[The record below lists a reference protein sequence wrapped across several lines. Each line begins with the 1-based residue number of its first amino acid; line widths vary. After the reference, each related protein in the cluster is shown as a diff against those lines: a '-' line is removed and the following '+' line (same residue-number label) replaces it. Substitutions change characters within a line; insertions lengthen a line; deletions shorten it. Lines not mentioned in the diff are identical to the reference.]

1 MRRSFASSRP
11 SSRGPVESAADN
23 AEATPLGRILS
34 QERERQGLSRAE
46 VAQRLHMSAS
56 QVEAIESGEYAR
68 LPRGPFLR
76 GFIRNYGKLLGL
88 DAEALL
94 SRYAQVVPPNRAPDI
109 VVPSQNIRFDPLG
122 ERLASPYVKAVVLA
136 LVVVA
141 MAFAAMYWWLFIR
154 PMPPEAQAKKAAAAK
169 PVAEAPRG
177 GPPQQI
183 AAAPIAAPDS
193 VAPSPAPTEAAEP
206 AKAEPAATERKTEPA
221 KAEPPKTAP
230 PKTEPAKAEQPP
242 KVEARPEAAR
252 RAGLRT
258 LRLRFRAESWVEVR
272 DAHGAVVF
280 SRLNAAGS
288 EAEVAGR
295 PPLNV
300 VVGNA
305 PQVDVTYEGRDFP
318 LEPHTKVA
326 VARFTLE

>member
-11 SSRGPVESAADN
+11 GSGRPVESAADN
-23 AEATPLGRILS
+23 AEVKPLGRILAE
-34 QERERQGLSRAE
+34 ERERQGLSRTE
-46 VAQRLHMSAS
+46 VAQRLHMSAGQIES
-56 QVEAIESGEYAR
+56 IESGDYSR

-76 GFIRNYGKLLGL
+76 GFVRNYGRMLGL
-88 DAEALL
+88 DADALL
-94 SRYAQVVPPNRAPDI
+94 SRLAQVAPRAPAPDI

-122 ERLASPYVKAVVLA
+122 ERLASPYVKAGVLA
-136 LVVVA
+136 VVVVA

-154 PMPPEAQAKKAAAAK
+154 PTPPATQSKKAAERPA
-169 PVAEAPRG
+169 AEAPRG

-183 AAAPIAAPDS
+183 AAAPMSAPEP
-193 VAPSPAPTEAAEP
+193 VPPSPAPTVSEPAEP
-206 AKAEPAATERKTEPA
+206 AKA
-221 KAEPPKTAP
+221 
-230 PKTEPAKAEQPP
+230 QPP
-242 KVEARPEAAR
+242 KAESARGEAAKADAR

-258 LRLRFRAESWVEVR
+258 LRLRFKAESWVEVR
-272 DAHGAVVF
+272 DAQGTVLF
-280 SRLNAAGS
+280 SRLNARGS

-295 PPLNV
+295 PPLSV

-305 PQVDVTYEGRDFP
+305 PEVDATYEGREFP

>member
-23 AEATPLGRILS
+23 ATSKPLGRTLAE
-34 QERERQGLSRAE
+34 ERERQGLSRAE
-46 VAQRLHMSAS
+46 VAQRLHMSAG

-68 LPRGPFLR
+68 LPQGPFLR

-88 DAEALL
+88 DAEGLL
-94 SRYAQVVPPNRAPDI
+94 SQLAQVAPRGRAPDI

-122 ERLASPYVKAVVLA
+122 ERLASPYVKAGVLA

-154 PMPPEAQAKKAAAAK
+154 QAAPAPAAKKADAGK
-169 PVAEAPRG
+169 PAVEAPRG

-193 VAPSPAPTEAAEP
+193 VPPSPAPTMAESAEP
-206 AKAEPAATERKTEPA
+206 AKAEPSKAEAANAEAA
-221 KAEPPKTAP
+221 KAD
-230 PKTEPAKAEQPP
+230 
-242 KVEARPEAAR
+242 AAR

-258 LRLRFRAESWVEVR
+258 LRLRFHAESWVEVR
-272 DAHGAVVF
+272 DAQGTVLF
-280 SRLNAAGS
+280 SRLNARGS

-295 PPLNV
+295 PPLSV

-305 PQVDVTYEGRDFP
+305 PEVDATYEGRDFP

>member
-23 AEATPLGRILS
+23 AEAKPLGRILAE
-34 QERERQGLSRAE
+34 ERERQGLSRTE

-56 QVEAIESGEYAR
+56 QIEAIEGGEYAR
-68 LPRGPFLR
+68 LPQGPFLR

-88 DAEALL
+88 DADGLL
-94 SRYAQVVPPNRAPDI
+94 SQLAQVAPRNRAPDI

-122 ERLASPYVKAVVLA
+122 ERLASPYVKAGVLA
-136 LVVVA
+136 VVAVA

-154 PMPPEAQAKKAAAAK
+154 PTQPATQPKQAAGN
-169 PVAEAPRG
+169 PVAETPRG

-183 AAAPIAAPDS
+183 AAAPIAAPDP
-193 VAPSPAPTEAAEP
+193 VPPSPAPTMPESA
-206 AKAEPAATERKTEPA
+206 EPA
-221 KAEPPKTAP
+221 KAEPPKAP
-230 PKTEPAKAEQPP
+230 LQAARADAAKADAA
-242 KVEARPEAAR
+242 KADAAR
-252 RAGLRT
+252 KAGLRT
-258 LRLRFRAESWVEVR
+258 LKLRFRADSWVEVR
-272 DAHGAVVF
+272 DAQGTVLF
-280 SRLNAAGS
+280 SRLNVRGS

-295 PPLNV
+295 PPLSV

-305 PQVDVTYEGRDFP
+305 PEVDATYEGRDFP

>member
-1 MRRSFASSRP
+1 M
-11 SSRGPVESAADN
+11 ESAADN
-23 AEATPLGRILS
+23 AEAKPLGRILAE
-34 QERERQGLSRAE
+34 ERERQGLSRAE
-46 VAQRLHMSAS
+46 VAQRLHMGAS
-56 QVEAIESGEYAR
+56 QIEAIEGGQYAR
-68 LPRGPFLR
+68 LPQGPFLR

-94 SRYAQVVPPNRAPDI
+94 SQLAQVAPRNRAPDI

-122 ERLASPYVKAVVLA
+122 ERLASPYVKAGVLA
-136 LVVVA
+136 VVVVA

-154 PMPPEAQAKKAAAAK
+154 PTPPATQSRKAGAEQPAA
-169 PVAEAPRG
+169 VEPRG

-193 VAPSPAPTEAAEP
+193 VPPSPAPTLSESAGPAAAEAPKIQSQAAQAEAAKADA
-206 AKAEPAATERKTEPA
+206 AKADAAKTDA
-221 KAEPPKTAP
+221 T
-230 PKTEPAKAEQPP
+230 
-242 KVEARPEAAR
+242 R

-258 LRLRFRAESWVEVR
+258 LKLRFRAESWVEVR
-272 DAHGAVVF
+272 DAQGTVLF
-280 SRLNAAGS
+280 SRLNARGS

-295 PPLNV
+295 PPLSV

-305 PQVDVTYEGRDFP
+305 PEVDATYEGREFP